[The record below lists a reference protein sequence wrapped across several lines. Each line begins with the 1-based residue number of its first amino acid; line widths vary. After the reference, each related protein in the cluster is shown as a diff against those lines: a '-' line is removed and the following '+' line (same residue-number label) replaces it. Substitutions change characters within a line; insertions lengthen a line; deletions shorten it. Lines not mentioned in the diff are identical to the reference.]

1 MAPAAKGYTTGRPAS
16 QHTEAVRD
24 MREILRLVPRLRK
37 RMSEWTPSEDTM
49 GATSYPNAPASCSY
63 TQVHERHDPAW
74 DRLLALGNPRSGPT
88 RSLPLWTP
96 EEQVTTH
103 TSVTQAHT

>member
-37 RMSEWTPSEDTM
+37 RMSEWTPSEDTT

-63 TQVHERHDPAW
+63 TQVHERHDRRGIGYWRSPAQ
-74 DRLLALGNPRSGPT
+74 RPYAPC
-88 RSLPLWTP
+88 LWTP

>member
-1 MAPAAKGYTTGRPAS
+1 
-16 QHTEAVRD
+16 

-63 TQVHERHDPAW
+63 TQVHERHDRRVGSATG
-74 DRLLALGNPRSGPT
+74 AHPRSGPT
-88 RSLPLWTP
+88 RTPCLCGALWTP